1 MSNEIVEAVASEL
14 ARIAELPIT
23 EQPAAYSQLQQKLQ
37 QVLDGKSWSE

>member
-1 MSNEIVEAVASEL
+1 MSNEIVESVAVEL
-14 ARIAELPIT
+14 ERIAGLPVE

>member
-1 MSNEIVEAVASEL
+1 MSNEIVENVAAEL
-14 ARIAELPIT
+14 ERIAALPIE

>member
-14 ARIAELPIT
+14 ARIAQLETT

>member
-14 ARIAELPIT
+14 ARIGQLPTT

>member
-14 ARIAELPIT
+14 ERIAQLPNS

-37 QVLDGKSWSE
+37 QVLDGQSWSE